1 MDEDRNDRWIAS
13 RAVRRAASG
22 TARSLRKQSTASET
36 TLWDALRGR
45 KLGGRKFRR
54 QQSVG
59 PYVLDFYCAE
69 ERLAVEVDGGVH
81 CRQQEA
87 DRERQQAIE
96 SLGIRFVRVTAE
108 QVEQDLPQVLSTI
121 FAAFQSK

>member
-1 MDEDRNDRWIAS
+1 MPHPSPTQGRRGWLGSGLAFMDEDRNDRWIAS

-59 PYVLDFYCAE
+59 PTCWTSTVRRNGWQS
-69 ERLAVEVDGGVH
+69 RLTVGYTAASK
-81 CRQQEA
+81 RQTG
-87 DRERQQAIE
+87 
-96 SLGIRFVRVTAE
+96 S
-108 QVEQDLPQVLSTI
+108 
-121 FAAFQSK
+121 